1 MPNPITLEQPIQ
13 RGDTTIATLELR
25 KPCAGELRG
34 IKIIDL
40 MQMDA
45 DALIKVIPRI
55 SNPTLTDHE
64 AARIDPADLL
74 QIGAEVVGFF
84 LTTSDRAQSHYPGA

>member
-1 MPNPITLEQPIQ
+1 MPITLEQPIQ
-13 RGDTTIATLELR
+13 RGDTTIATIDLR

-45 DALIKVIPRI
+45 DALIKVIPRV

-64 AARIDPADLL
+64 AARLDPADLL

-84 LTTSDRAQSHYPGA
+84 VTKLAQEQLHSQGA